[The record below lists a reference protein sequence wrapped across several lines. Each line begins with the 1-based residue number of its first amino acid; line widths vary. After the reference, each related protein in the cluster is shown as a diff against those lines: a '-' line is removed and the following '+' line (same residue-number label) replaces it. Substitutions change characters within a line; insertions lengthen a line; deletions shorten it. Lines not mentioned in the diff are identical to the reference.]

1 MQEKERSRSSRLVMR
16 RPLFFLLSL
25 GCAAHC
31 LPVEKGISVIVNGG
45 DMLPKL
51 GGRHMEQPIFI
62 KGFLRDYFAE
72 LQEHNITYLAMLGN
86 DDLLAVVTC
95 LKKYVENL
103 KKGQGCHRNT
113 LYLAKAAKPCCG
125 YFQ

>member
-72 LQEHNITYLAMLGN
+72 LQEHNITCLAMLGN
-86 DDLLAVVTC
+86 DDLLAVDDLFEKVCGEFEKRTG
-95 LKKYVENL
+95 LSQKHTISR
-103 KKGQGCHRNT
+103 KGS
-113 LYLAKAAKPCCG
+113 
-125 YFQ
+125 